1 MADIKITDAE
11 FAALYGLPVLAQL
24 LYFYLRRRMDFSTGM
39 VGVVTGVS
47 WWALREDLHVEH
59 AQGRSR
65 LDSGT
70 PTEKVVRHAAAVLEE
85 AGLVINKSQP
95 RQLFF
100 HLPLAGVS
108 ARPKEVGQTCGTL
121 SGQVLS
127 TEVGQT
133 KNGEVWQTEKQA
145 AQGESG
151 EVGQVLSTEVGQTK
165 TGEVGQTKTGEVGHT
180 SGFRGVLSNLSG
192 KSSSVGLR
200 ELGSGAVAPD
210 ISDLPN
216 PPTQPGHWLTWF
228 NRVHGTEYSPTNVR
242 DRKSIWPVLQ
252 GWLKAG
258 VRFEQMDKAVEHA
271 YATAS
276 EPIGNLVLYCDKVL
290 TSMQSGGA
298 GRSSQ
303 RRQTCQ
309 ALTGGTKGWV
319 IDVTANRVD

>member
-100 HLPLAGVS
+100 HLPLASVS

-121 SGQVLS
+121 S
-127 TEVGQT
+127 
-133 KNGEVWQTEKQA
+133 
-145 AQGESG
+145 
-151 EVGQVLSTEVGQTK
+151 GQVLSTEVGQTK